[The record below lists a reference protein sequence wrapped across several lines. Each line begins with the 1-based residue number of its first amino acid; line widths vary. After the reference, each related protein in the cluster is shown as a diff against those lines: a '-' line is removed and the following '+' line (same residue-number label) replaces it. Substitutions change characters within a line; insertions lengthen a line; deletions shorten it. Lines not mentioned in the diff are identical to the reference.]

1 MGCGAYMTD
10 TGVCIEAARNIDVV
24 HDTGTRFHID
34 TVA

>member
-1 MGCGAYMTD
+1 MGCCGYKTN

-24 HDTGTRFHID
+24 HDTRTRLHID